1 MFKKILIGYDGYESS
16 LLALEKG
23 LHLAEELK
31 AEVIVLSVASILEYA
46 ETVSEVEEAKEQ
58 ARKYYAYVLSDVE
71 RLVKG
76 KDLKVQT
83 LIRFGKPAEVILHTA
98 EEMGIDLIILGPSK
112 YSYLRRR
119 ILGEHRRQGGRKSP
133 LLRSY
138 NEIKCPLNL

>member
-1 MFKKILIGYDGYESS
+1 MFKKILIGYDGYEGS

-31 AEVIVLSVASILEYA
+31 AEVIVLSVASIPEYA
-46 ETVSEVEEAKEQ
+46 ETISEVEEAKEQ
-58 ARKYYAYVLSDVE
+58 ARKYYADVLSDVE

-98 EEMGIDLIILGPSK
+98 EELGIDLIILGPSK

-119 ILGEHRRQGGRKSP
+119 ILGSTADKVVERAHCSVLIMK
-133 LLRSY
+133 
-138 NEIKCPLNL
+138 

>member
-1 MFKKILIGYDGYESS
+1 MFKKILIGYDGYEGS

-31 AEVIVLSVASILEYA
+31 AEVIVLSVASIPEYA

-58 ARKYYAYVLSDVE
+58 AKKYYADVLSDVE

-83 LIRFGKPAEVILHTA
+83 LIRFGKPAEVIVHTA

-112 YSYLRRR
+112 YSYIRRR
-119 ILGEHRRQGGRKSP
+119 ILGSTAEKVIERAHCSVLIMK
-133 LLRSY
+133 
-138 NEIKCPLNL
+138 

>member
-1 MFKKILIGYDGYESS
+1 MFKKILIGYDGYEGS

-31 AEVIVLSVASILEYA
+31 AEVIVLSVASIPEYA

-58 ARKYYAYVLSDVE
+58 ARKYYTDVLSDVE

-119 ILGEHRRQGGRKSP
+119 ILGSTADKVVERAHCSVLIMK
-133 LLRSY
+133 
-138 NEIKCPLNL
+138 

>member
-1 MFKKILIGYDGYESS
+1 MFKKILIGYDGYEGS

-31 AEVIVLSVASILEYA
+31 AEVIVLSVASIPEYA
-46 ETVSEVEEAKEQ
+46 ETISEVEEAKEQ
-58 ARKYYAYVLSDVE
+58 AKKYYADVLSDVE

-76 KDLKVQT
+76 RDLKVQT

-98 EEMGIDLIILGPSK
+98 EEMGVDLIILGPSK

-119 ILGEHRRQGGRKSP
+119 VLGSTADKVVERAHCSILIMK
-133 LLRSY
+133 
-138 NEIKCPLNL
+138 

>member
-1 MFKKILIGYDGYESS
+1 MFKKILIGYDGYEGS

-31 AEVIVLSVASILEYA
+31 AEFIVLSVASIPEYA

-58 ARKYYAYVLSDVE
+58 ARKYYADVLSDVE

-119 ILGEHRRQGGRKSP
+119 ILGSTADKVVERAHCSVLIMK
-133 LLRSY
+133 
-138 NEIKCPLNL
+138 

>member
-1 MFKKILIGYDGYESS
+1 MFKKILIGYDGYEGS

-31 AEVIVLSVASILEYA
+31 AEVIVLSVASIPEYA

-58 ARKYYAYVLSDVE
+58 ARKYYTDVLSDVE

-83 LIRFGKPAEVILHTA
+83 LLRFGKPAEVILHTA

-119 ILGEHRRQGGRKSP
+119 ILGSTAEKVVERAHCSVLIMK
-133 LLRSY
+133 
-138 NEIKCPLNL
+138 

>member
-1 MFKKILIGYDGYESS
+1 MFKKILIGYDGYEGS

-31 AEVIVLSVASILEYA
+31 AEVIVLSVASIPEYA
-46 ETVSEVEEAKEQ
+46 ETVSEVEEAKDQ
-58 ARKYYAYVLSDVE
+58 AKKYYADVLSDVE

-76 KDLKVQT
+76 RDLKVQT

-119 ILGEHRRQGGRKSP
+119 ILGSTADKVVERAHCSVLIMK
-133 LLRSY
+133 
-138 NEIKCPLNL
+138 

>member
-1 MFKKILIGYDGYESS
+1 MFKKILIGYDGYEGS
-16 LLALEKG
+16 LLSLEKG

-31 AEVIVLSVASILEYA
+31 AEVIVLSVASIPEYA
-46 ETVSEVEEAKEQ
+46 ETISEVEEAKEQ
-58 ARKYYAYVLSDVE
+58 AKKYYADVLSDVE

-98 EEMGIDLIILGPSK
+98 EELGIDLIILGPSK

-119 ILGEHRRQGGRKSP
+119 ILGSTADKVVERAHCSVLIMK
-133 LLRSY
+133 
-138 NEIKCPLNL
+138 

>member
-1 MFKKILIGYDGYESS
+1 MFKKILIGYDGYEGS

-31 AEVIVLSVASILEYA
+31 AEVIVLSVASIPEYA
-46 ETVSEVEEAKEQ
+46 ETISEVEEAKEQ
-58 ARKYYAYVLSDVE
+58 ARKYYADVLSDVE

-76 KDLKVQT
+76 RDLKVQT

-98 EEMGIDLIILGPSK
+98 EEMGVDLIILGPSK

-119 ILGEHRRQGGRKSP
+119 ILGSTADKVVERAHCSVLIMK
-133 LLRSY
+133 
-138 NEIKCPLNL
+138 

>member
-1 MFKKILIGYDGYESS
+1 MFKKILIGYDGYEGS

-31 AEVIVLSVASILEYA
+31 AEVIVLSVASIPEYA

-58 ARKYYAYVLSDVE
+58 AKKYYADVLSDVE

-83 LIRFGKPAEVILHTA
+83 IIRFGKPAEVILHTA

-119 ILGEHRRQGGRKSP
+119 ILGSTADKVVERAHCSVLIMK
-133 LLRSY
+133 
-138 NEIKCPLNL
+138 

>member
-1 MFKKILIGYDGYESS
+1 MFKKILIGYDGYEGS

-31 AEVIVLSVASILEYA
+31 AEVIVLSVASIPEYA

-58 ARKYYAYVLSDVE
+58 ARKYYTDVLSDVE

-83 LIRFGKPAEVILHTA
+83 LLRFGKPAEVILHTA

-119 ILGEHRRQGGRKSP
+119 ILGSTADKVVERAHCSVLIMK
-133 LLRSY
+133 
-138 NEIKCPLNL
+138 

>member
-1 MFKKILIGYDGYESS
+1 MFKKILIGYDGYEGS

-31 AEVIVLSVASILEYA
+31 AEVIVLSVASIPEYA
-46 ETVSEVEEAKEQ
+46 ETISEVEEAKEQ
-58 ARKYYAYVLSDVE
+58 AKKYYADVLSDVE

-119 ILGEHRRQGGRKSP
+119 ILGSTADKVVERAHCSVLIMK
-133 LLRSY
+133 
-138 NEIKCPLNL
+138 

>member
-1 MFKKILIGYDGYESS
+1 MFKKILIGYDGYEGS

-31 AEVIVLSVASILEYA
+31 AEVIVLSVASIPEYA

-58 ARKYYAYVLSDVE
+58 AKKYYADVLSDVE

-83 LIRFGKPAEVILHTA
+83 LLRFGKPAEVILHTA
-98 EEMGIDLIILGPSK
+98 EELGIDLIILGPSK

-119 ILGEHRRQGGRKSP
+119 ILGSTADKVVERAHCSVLIMK
-133 LLRSY
+133 
-138 NEIKCPLNL
+138 

>member
-1 MFKKILIGYDGYESS
+1 MFKKILIGYDGYEGS

-31 AEVIVLSVASILEYA
+31 AEVIVLSVASIPEYA

-58 ARKYYAYVLSDVE
+58 ARKYYADVLSDVE

-119 ILGEHRRQGGRKSP
+119 ILGSTADKVVERAHCSVLIMK
-133 LLRSY
+133 
-138 NEIKCPLNL
+138 

>member
-1 MFKKILIGYDGYESS
+1 MFKKILIGYDGYEGS

-31 AEVIVLSVASILEYA
+31 AEVIVLSVASIPEYA
-46 ETVSEVEEAKEQ
+46 ETISEIEEAKEQ
-58 ARKYYAYVLSDVE
+58 AKKYYADVLSDVE

-112 YSYLRRR
+112 YSHLRRR
-119 ILGEHRRQGGRKSP
+119 ILGSTADKVVERAHCSVLIMK
-133 LLRSY
+133 
-138 NEIKCPLNL
+138 

>member
-1 MFKKILIGYDGYESS
+1 MFKKILIGYDGYEGS

-31 AEVIVLSVASILEYA
+31 AEVIVLSVASIPEYA

-58 ARKYYAYVLSDVE
+58 AKKYYADVLSDVE

-112 YSYLRRR
+112 YSHLRRR
-119 ILGEHRRQGGRKSP
+119 ILGSTADNVIERAHCSILIMK
-133 LLRSY
+133 
-138 NEIKCPLNL
+138 

>member
-1 MFKKILIGYDGYESS
+1 MFKKILIGYDGYEGS

-31 AEVIVLSVASILEYA
+31 AEVIVLSVASIPEYA
-46 ETVSEVEEAKEQ
+46 ETLSEVEEAKEQ
-58 ARKYYAYVLSDVE
+58 AKKYYADVLSDVE

-119 ILGEHRRQGGRKSP
+119 ILGSTADKVVERAHCSVLIMK
-133 LLRSY
+133 
-138 NEIKCPLNL
+138 

>member
-1 MFKKILIGYDGYESS
+1 MFKKILIGYDGYEGS

-31 AEVIVLSVASILEYA
+31 AEVIVLSVASIPEYA
-46 ETVSEVEEAKEQ
+46 ETLSEVEEAKEQ
-58 ARKYYAYVLSDVE
+58 AKKYYADVLSDVE

-98 EEMGIDLIILGPSK
+98 EELGIDLIILGPSK

-119 ILGEHRRQGGRKSP
+119 ILGSTADKVVERAHCSVLIMK
-133 LLRSY
+133 
-138 NEIKCPLNL
+138 

>member
-1 MFKKILIGYDGYESS
+1 MFKKILIGYDGYEGS

-31 AEVIVLSVASILEYA
+31 AEVIVLSVASIPEYA
-46 ETVSEVEEAKEQ
+46 ESISEVEEAKEQ
-58 ARKYYAYVLSDVE
+58 AKKYYADVLSDVE

-98 EEMGIDLIILGPSK
+98 EELGIDLIILGPSK

-119 ILGEHRRQGGRKSP
+119 ILGSTADKVVERAHCSVLIMK
-133 LLRSY
+133 
-138 NEIKCPLNL
+138 

>member
-1 MFKKILIGYDGYESS
+1 MFKKILIGYDGYEGS

-31 AEVIVLSVASILEYA
+31 AEVIVLSVASIPEYA

-58 ARKYYAYVLSDVE
+58 AKKYYADVLSDVE

-83 LIRFGKPAEVILHTA
+83 LLRFGKPAEVILHTA

-119 ILGEHRRQGGRKSP
+119 ILGSTADKVVERAHCSVLIMK
-133 LLRSY
+133 
-138 NEIKCPLNL
+138 

>member
-1 MFKKILIGYDGYESS
+1 MFKKILIGYDGYEGS

-31 AEVIVLSVASILEYA
+31 AEVIVLSVASIPEYA
-46 ETVSEVEEAKEQ
+46 ETISEVEEAKEQ
-58 ARKYYAYVLSDVE
+58 AKKYYADVLSDVE
-71 RLVKG
+71 RLVKE

-98 EEMGIDLIILGPSK
+98 EELGIDLIILGPSK

-119 ILGEHRRQGGRKSP
+119 ILGSTADKVVERAHCSVLIMK
-133 LLRSY
+133 
-138 NEIKCPLNL
+138 

>member
-1 MFKKILIGYDGYESS
+1 MFKKILIGYDGYEGS

-31 AEVIVLSVASILEYA
+31 AEVIVLSVASIPEYA
-46 ETVSEVEEAKEQ
+46 ETISEVEEAKEQ
-58 ARKYYAYVLSDVE
+58 AKKYYADVLSDVE

-83 LIRFGKPAEVILHTA
+83 LIRFGKPVEVILHTA
-98 EEMGIDLIILGPSK
+98 EEMSIDLIILGPSK

-119 ILGEHRRQGGRKSP
+119 ILGSTADKVVERAHCSVLIMK
-133 LLRSY
+133 
-138 NEIKCPLNL
+138 

>member
-1 MFKKILIGYDGYESS
+1 MFKKILIGYDGYEGS

-31 AEVIVLSVASILEYA
+31 AEVIVLSVASIPEYA
-46 ETVSEVEEAKEQ
+46 ETISEVEEAKEQ
-58 ARKYYAYVLSDVE
+58 AKKYYADVLSDVE

-98 EEMGIDLIILGPSK
+98 EELGIDLIILGPSK

-119 ILGEHRRQGGRKSP
+119 ILGSTADKVVERAHCSVLIMK
-133 LLRSY
+133 
-138 NEIKCPLNL
+138 

>member
-1 MFKKILIGYDGYESS
+1 MFKKILIGYDGYEGS

-31 AEVIVLSVASILEYA
+31 AEVIVLSVASIPEYA

-58 ARKYYAYVLSDVE
+58 AKKYYADVLSDVE

-119 ILGEHRRQGGRKSP
+119 ILGSTADKVVERAHCSVLIMK
-133 LLRSY
+133 
-138 NEIKCPLNL
+138 

>member
-1 MFKKILIGYDGYESS
+1 MFKKILIGYDGYEGS

-31 AEVIVLSVASILEYA
+31 AEVIVLSVASIPEYA

-58 ARKYYAYVLSDVE
+58 AKKYYADVLSDVE

-83 LIRFGKPAEVILHTA
+83 LIRFGKPVEVILHTA

-119 ILGEHRRQGGRKSP
+119 ILGSTADKVVERAHCSVLIMK
-133 LLRSY
+133 
-138 NEIKCPLNL
+138 

>member
-1 MFKKILIGYDGYESS
+1 
-16 LLALEKG
+16 LEKG

-31 AEVIVLSVASILEYA
+31 AEVIVLSVASIPEYA

-58 ARKYYAYVLSDVE
+58 AKKYYADVLSDVE

-98 EEMGIDLIILGPSK
+98 EELGIDLIILGPSK

-119 ILGEHRRQGGRKSP
+119 ILGSTADKVVERAHCSVLIMK
-133 LLRSY
+133 
-138 NEIKCPLNL
+138 